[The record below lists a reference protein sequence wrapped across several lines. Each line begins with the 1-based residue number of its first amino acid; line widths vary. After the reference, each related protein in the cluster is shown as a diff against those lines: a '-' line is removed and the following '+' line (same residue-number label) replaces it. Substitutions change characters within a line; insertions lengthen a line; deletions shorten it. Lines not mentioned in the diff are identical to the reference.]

1 MQYQAHFDTSHVQV
15 LFVFSLFLASQST
28 QGDGGSGRKA
38 ALEDLSISKDFF
50 GQCNF
55 PASLPDLTH

>member
-1 MQYQAHFDTSHVQV
+1 M
-15 LFVFSLFLASQST
+15 FSLFLASQST